1 METATWIGALAGVV
15 LAVLALIAF
24 ITNPIKKIRD
34 NFENLRNDVGSRIDD
49 VAKEGRD
56 AHAEI
61 GKNIENLRNDVGSRI
76 DDVAKEGRDAHAEIG
91 KNIENATERLSRE
104 LGAQINGLQGHINGL
119 QTTMGDVRQDI
130 GRLQGTVEQI
140 DTK

>member
-34 NFENLRNDVGSRIDD
+34 NF
-49 VAKEGRD
+49 
-56 AHAEI
+56 
-61 GKNIENLRNDVGSRI
+61 ENLRNDVGSRI

>member
-1 METATWIGALAGVV
+1 MV

-34 NFENLRNDVGSRIDD
+34 SFEDLRNDLGSRIDD

-61 GKNIENLRNDVGSRI
+61 GKNIET
-76 DDVAKEGRDAHAEIG
+76 
-91 KNIENATERLSRE
+91 ATERLSRE
-104 LGAQINGLQGHINGL
+104 LGGQINGLRGQINGV
-119 QTTMGDVRQDI
+119 QTTMGDVRQDM
-130 GRLQGTVEQI
+130 GRLQGTVEHI
-140 DTK
+140 NTK